1 MPVENDNSVEQLK
14 QIKQRQEAVNE
25 QIQRLKETADAQTV
39 RELEE
44 IEQSGWSIVID
55 LDKIAEREDKKL
67 AGEIERNTILAR
79 MVRQSTY
86 KPTKIGNCVV

>member
-14 QIKQRQEAVNE
+14 QIKQQQEAVNE